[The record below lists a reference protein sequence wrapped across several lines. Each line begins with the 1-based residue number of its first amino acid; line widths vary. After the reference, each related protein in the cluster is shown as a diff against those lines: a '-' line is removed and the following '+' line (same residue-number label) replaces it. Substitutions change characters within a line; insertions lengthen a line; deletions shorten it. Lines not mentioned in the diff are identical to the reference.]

1 MASKARFQQHE
12 KGSSISPTAGTTVA
26 TTTTTAPIA
35 GGKSIGGSGS
45 ASKIQGST
53 TTAGKTTKN
62 GAGQPT
68 TTSNPKGVMQVIYN
82 GKIVT
87 PMSLLPKKKYVS
99 KQLSTTIA
107 TPENDDNNINEQDQ
121 SKQDQSVNRFGSNK
135 RLESVKSVTAS
146 STIIKKKQDEN
157 CAVLLCETPTEIIFT
172 LTSLIAAS
180 DVREVA
186 IIDDKNT
193 KYENLIIAHKNPDGY
208 TEHMT
213 QTLNNPQRNQNEM
226 AAPNALRD
234 VSCQSTAYDINDEM
248 SGFRR
253 EGDEMGTEIDEHK
266 DAAGLTLAVRKLVKD
281 TLSITVL
288 TPGCLLDITD
298 ISKPIGPGDI
308 ARSERAKNK
317 STGKSQAGHSSAGH
331 STIGV
336 SGNNVTRGGSSVQGI
351 GHSEVHHGSE
361 GHPSEQGAP
370 IPSQD
375 KTNGSSNESQIAD
388 SVELLRKQEAEAILS
403 SKLLLKRLQM
413 LERAVQQN
421 AYQRQQLDY
430 QDLPDIPPL
439 KFASLKNFKNI
450 QQNEQGGGMFGG
462 LGLGRK
468 SMIGGVQSAPVHV
481 DNVTSAPTN
490 DQDDDEPKC
499 VKTLFSFYNVDLVQ
513 GRSVTSMSWNA
524 LNTDLLAV
532 GYGKLDNYLDK
543 TKLGDAV
550 DEEKEGGIV
559 LFWSLRNP
567 EFPEKVLKT
576 PFPVT
581 TLDFSKIAPMTLAV
595 GLSNGD
601 VNIYDMKRQEHW
613 ETPVETSNGMHGCH
627 TDPVWY
633 LKWITNATE
642 RTETLVSISS
652 DGKVL
657 EWNLKKG
664 LAVSTLMVLNRGGQ
678 GEGWITRVAAGIS
691 FDFVPDDL
699 TSYIVGTEEGSM
711 HRCSVS
717 YNEQYLDTYNGH
729 EGPVYRIKFSP
740 KWPKIFLSCSSDWTA
755 GLYHVKSKVPLIKM
769 QATGESSAIN
779 DISWCPGNSTI
790 FASITADAKLQ
801 IWDLSVS
808 AIDPVTIVDTTPD
821 DIINKDLPKP
831 PTISELDNQ
840 NQDDAGSIPP
850 TPAPSTSKFRRN
862 EQQEEAKE
870 STVALLLKKLSL
882 TSEKRVLTTLLFGE
896 KSPIIVVGDNRGA
909 VTVYRIL
916 QPRTILNNGPLIEKQ
931 RLTDAILQQS
941 DPSRIKFLLDER

>member
-1 MASKARFQQHE
+1 MASKARFQQNE
-12 KGSSISPTAGTTVA
+12 KGATALGA
-26 TTTTTAPIA
+26 
-35 GGKSIGGSGS
+35 KSGVNGVGGSGS

-53 TTAGKTTKN
+53 TTAGKSTKQ
-62 GAGQPT
+62 GQGGGQPSSST
-68 TTSNPKGVMQVIYN
+68 KGAIQVIYN

-87 PMSLLPKKKYVS
+87 PMSLLSKKKYTS
-99 KQLSTTIA
+99 KQASTA
-107 TPENDDNNINEQDQ
+107 KPSQENDDANANANDQDQ
-121 SKQDQSVNRFGSNK
+121 GKPDAVNRLGSNK
-135 RLESVKSVTAS
+135 RLDSTKSMAS
-146 STIIKKKQDEN
+146 SVVTKQKKQDEN
-157 CAVLLCETPTEIIFT
+157 CAVYLCETKTETMFI

-186 IIDDKNT
+186 VVDDKNT

-213 QTLNNPQRNQNEM
+213 QTLNNSQRNQNEM

-234 VSCQSTAYDINDEM
+234 MGCQSTAYDINDDM
-248 SGFRR
+248 SGIRK
-253 EGDEMGTEIDEHK
+253 EGDDMGTDMDDHK
-266 DAAGLTLAVRKLVKD
+266 DEAGLTHAVRKLVKD
-281 TLSITVL
+281 TLSITLL
-288 TPGCLLDITD
+288 TPGCLLDTTD
-298 ISKPIGPGDI
+298 ISKPLGPGDM

-317 STGKSQAGHSSAGH
+317 NAAGKSQTGH
-331 STIGV
+331 STVGL
-336 SGNNVTRGGSSVQGI
+336 SGTNVTKGGSSVQAI
-351 GHSEVHHGSE
+351 GHSEVNPGSE
-361 GHPSEQGAP
+361 GHASEQGAP
-370 IPSQD
+370 ILSQD
-375 KTNGSSNESQIAD
+375 KANGNSDEAQIAD
-388 SVELLRKQEAEAILS
+388 SVEVLRKQEAEAILS

-439 KFASLKNFKNI
+439 KFASLKNFKNTQ

-468 SMIGGVQSAPVHV
+468 SMIGGMPAAAVTDNSALPVV
-481 DNVTSAPTN
+481 SVN
-490 DQDDDEPKC
+490 DQEDDEPKR
-499 VKTLFSFYNVDLVQ
+499 VKTLFSFYNSDLIQ

-532 GYGKLDNYLDK
+532 GYGRLENYLDK
-543 TKLGDAV
+543 SKLGDAI
-550 DEEKEGGIV
+550 DEEKDGGIV

-576 PFPVT
+576 HFPVT

-601 VNIYDMKRQEHW
+601 VNVYDMKRQENW
-613 ETPVETSNGMHGCH
+613 ETPIESSNGMHGCH

-633 LKWITNATE
+633 LKWITNTAE

-699 TSYIVGTEEGSM
+699 TSYIVGTEEGSI

-717 YNEQYLDTYNGH
+717 YNEQYLDTYTGH

-740 KWPKIFLSCSSDWTA
+740 KWPKMFLSCSSDWTA

-808 AIDPVTIVDTTPD
+808 AIDPVTVVDTTPD

-831 PTISELDNQ
+831 PTVGDLDKQ
-840 NQDDAGSIPP
+840 PLDDAGSVPP
-850 TPAPSTSKFRRN
+850 TPAPPPNPSSKFRRN
-862 EQQEEAKE
+862 EQQEETKE
-870 STVALLLKKLSL
+870 GNVALLLKKLSMP
-882 TSEKRVLTTLLFGE
+882 SDKRILTTLLFGE

-916 QPRTILNNGPLIEKQ
+916 QPITILNNGPTQEKQ
-931 RLTDAILQQS
+931 RLKAAVIGQS
-941 DPSRIKFLLDER
+941 DPSKIKFMTDSDDN

>member
-1 MASKARFQQHE
+1 MASKARFQQNE
-12 KGSSISPTAGTTVA
+12 KGATVLGA
-26 TTTTTAPIA
+26 
-35 GGKSIGGSGS
+35 KSGVNGVGGSGS
-45 ASKIQGST
+45 ANKIQGST
-53 TTAGKTTKN
+53 TTAGKSTKP
-62 GAGQPT
+62 GQGLGQPSSST
-68 TTSNPKGVMQVIYN
+68 KGAIQVIYN

-87 PMSLLPKKKYVS
+87 PMSLLSKKKYTS
-99 KQLSTTIA
+99 KQASTTK
-107 TPENDDNNINEQDQ
+107 PSQENDDANANDQDQ
-121 SKQDQSVNRFGSNK
+121 GKPDAVNRLGSNK
-135 RLESVKSVTAS
+135 RLDSTKSMAS
-146 STIIKKKQDEN
+146 SVVSKQKKQDEN
-157 CAVLLCETPTEIIFT
+157 CAVYLCETKTETTFS

-186 IIDDKNT
+186 VVDDKNT

-213 QTLNNPQRNQNEM
+213 QTLNNSQRNQNEM

-234 VSCQSTAYDINDEM
+234 MGCQSTAYDINDDM
-248 SGFRR
+248 SGFRK
-253 EGDEMGTEIDEHK
+253 EGDDMGTDMDDHK
-266 DAAGLTLAVRKLVKD
+266 DEAGLTHAVRKLVKD
-281 TLSITVL
+281 TLSITLL
-288 TPGCLLDITD
+288 TPGCLLDTTD
-298 ISKPIGPGDI
+298 ISKPLGPGDM

-317 STGKSQAGHSSAGH
+317 TAAGKSQTGH
-331 STIGV
+331 STVGL
-336 SGNNVTRGGSSVQGI
+336 SGTNVTKGGSSVQAI
-351 GHSEVHHGSE
+351 GHSEVNPGSE
-361 GHPSEQGAP
+361 GHASEQGAP
-370 IPSQD
+370 ILSQD
-375 KTNGSSNESQIAD
+375 KTNGNSDEAQVAD
-388 SVELLRKQEAEAILS
+388 SVEVLRKQEAEAILS

-439 KFASLKNFKNI
+439 KFASLKNFKNT

-468 SMIGGVQSAPVHV
+468 SMIGGMPAAAVADNNVPVV
-481 DNVTSAPTN
+481 SVN
-490 DQDDDEPKC
+490 DQEDDEPKR
-499 VKTLFSFYNVDLVQ
+499 VKTLFSFYNSDLIQ

-532 GYGKLDNYLDK
+532 GYGRLENYLDK
-543 TKLGDAV
+543 SKLGDAI
-550 DEEKEGGIV
+550 DEEKDGGIV

-576 PFPVT
+576 QFPVT

-601 VNIYDMKRQEHW
+601 VNVYDMKRQENW
-613 ETPVETSNGMHGCH
+613 ETPIESSNGMHGCH

-633 LKWITNATE
+633 LKWVTNTAE

-699 TSYIVGTEEGSM
+699 TSYIVGTEEGSI

-717 YNEQYLDTYNGH
+717 YNEQYLDTYTGH

-808 AIDPVTIVDTTPD
+808 AIDPVTVVDTTPD

-831 PTISELDNQ
+831 PAVGDLDKQ
-840 NQDDAGSIPP
+840 SLDDGGSVPP
-850 TPAPSTSKFRRN
+850 TPAPNPSKFRRN
-862 EQQEEAKE
+862 EQQEETKE
-870 STVALLLKKLSL
+870 GNVALLLKKLSMP
-882 TSEKRVLTTLLFGE
+882 SDKRILTTLLFGE

-916 QPRTILNNGPLIEKQ
+916 QPITILNNGPTQEKQ
-931 RLTDAILQQS
+931 RLKAAVIGQS
-941 DPSRIKFLLDER
+941 DPSKIKFMADSEDN